1 MLRHINIHDQTIVIG
16 GLLSDVSRN

>member
-1 MLRHINIHDQTIVIG
+1 MLRYINIHDQTIVIG